1 MSLITRRSCHII
13 GLNDEKLNGLV
24 DEIKAFLTETGIPE
38 TYSIDVYKD
47 QVTCCG
53 HFPIG
58 VAFEIE
64 GPKMQSIK
72 GIDGKILGKIKEI
85 CEREHVEYH
94 ECSSADVLLEVDGKV
109 FSQGEYYT

>member
-13 GLNDEKLNGLV
+13 GVNDEKLNRFV
-24 DEIKAFLTETGIPE
+24 DEIKRFLVETGIPD
-38 TYSIDVYKD
+38 TYSINVYKD

-64 GPKMQSIK
+64 GPKMQPIK
-72 GIDGKILGKIKEI
+72 DIDEKILRKIKEI

-94 ECSSADVLLEVDGKV
+94 ECSNADVLLDVDGKV
-109 FSQGEYYT
+109 FGQGQY